1 GIGRDL
7 RRNVF
12 QHINEFSL
20 QEFDHIGTASLITR
34 TTNDVTQ
41 IQQAAIMMLRLVVMA
56 PIMLAGGI
64 IMAVSKDA
72 KLSLIILATMP
83 VLIIAIAAVLKFGMP
98 LFKAVQRRLDRLNLV
113 MRENLTG
120 VRVIRAFHKEEEEK
134 ERLQKANKNL
144 TDISIKVNKL
154 MAFAMP
160 FIMLVMNLTI
170 VAVLWFGGI
179 RIDNGNMHIGDLMAF
194 IQYVMLIL
202 FALVMAS
209 MMFIII
215 PRASVS
221 VNRINEV
228 LQTMP

>member
-1 GIGRDL
+1 MKSIMRHISTYKGMIFIVIGLIFAQALAELLLPTLMGKIVDDGIVLGDIPYIWKIGGLMLLVTALTVAVAIIASYYSSRVAMGIGRDL
-7 RRNVF
+7 RRDVF

-41 IQQAAIMMLRLVVMA
+41 IQQAAIMMLRLLVMA

-134 ERLQKANKNL
+134 E
-144 TDISIKVNKL
+144 
-154 MAFAMP
+154 
-160 FIMLVMNLTI
+160 
-170 VAVLWFGGI
+170 
-179 RIDNGNMHIGDLMAF
+179 
-194 IQYVMLIL
+194 
-202 FALVMAS
+202 
-209 MMFIII
+209 
-215 PRASVS
+215 
-221 VNRINEV
+221 
-228 LQTMP
+228 